1 MASTLYFYIDDN
13 CFHKS
18 SISSDNF
25 AQDVRVGDYI
35 DIGYE
40 TTALLVT
47 KIVHHPIGCG
57 GNCDVYLQHVD
68 MDAEKKAKQ
77 KEKEIEQA
85 NSRLLY
91 I

>member
-1 MASTLYFYIDDN
+1 MAGTLYFYIDDN
-13 CFHKS
+13 CVHQS

-35 DIGYE
+35 DMGYE
-40 TTALLVT
+40 TTPLLVT
-47 KIVHHPIGCG
+47 KIVHHPTSWG

>member
-13 CFHKS
+13 CFHQS

-35 DIGYE
+35 DMGYE
-40 TTALLVT
+40 TTPLLVT
-47 KIVHHPIGCG
+47 KIVHHPTGCG

>member
-1 MASTLYFYIDDN
+1 MAGTLYFYIDDN
-13 CFHKS
+13 CVHQS

-35 DIGYE
+35 DMGYE
-40 TTALLVT
+40 TTPLLVT
-47 KIVHHPIGCG
+47 KIVHHPTGWG
-57 GNCDVYLQHVD
+57 GNCDVYLPHVD

>member
-1 MASTLYFYIDDN
+1 MAGTLYYYIDGN
-13 CFHKS
+13 YMHNS
-18 SISSDNF
+18 SISRDEF

-35 DIGYE
+35 EVGGE
-40 TTALLVT
+40 TTPLLVT
-47 KIVHHPIGCG
+47 KIVHHPRSWG
-57 GNCDVYLQHVD
+57 GNCDVHLQHVD
-68 MDAEKKAKQ
+68 MDAEKKTKQ

>member
-1 MASTLYFYIDDN
+1 MAGTLYFYIDDN
-13 CFHKS
+13 CVHQS

-35 DIGYE
+35 DMGYE
-40 TTALLVT
+40 TIPLLVT
-47 KIVHHPIGCG
+47 KIVHHPTGWG

>member
-1 MASTLYFYIDDN
+1 MAGTLYFYIDDN
-13 CFHKS
+13 CVHQS

-35 DIGYE
+35 DMGYE
-40 TTALLVT
+40 TTPLLVT
-47 KIVHHPIGCG
+47 KIVHHPTGWG
-57 GNCDVYLQHVD
+57 GNCYVYLQHVD

>member
-1 MASTLYFYIDDN
+1 MAGTLYYYIDDSYHSN
-13 CFHKS
+13 
-18 SISSDNF
+18 ISRDKF

-35 DIGYE
+35 EVDGEI
-40 TTALLVT
+40 TPLLVT
-47 KIVHHPIGCG
+47 KIVHHPSSYG

-68 MDAEKKAKQ
+68 KDAEKKAKQ

-85 NSRLLY
+85 NGRLLY

>member
-1 MASTLYFYIDDN
+1 MAGTLYFYIDDN
-13 CFHKS
+13 CVHQS

-35 DIGYE
+35 DMGYE
-40 TTALLVT
+40 TTPLLVT
-47 KIVHHPIGCG
+47 KIVHHPTGWG

>member
-1 MASTLYFYIDDN
+1 MAGTLYFYIDDN
-13 CFHKS
+13 CVHQS
-18 SISSDNF
+18 SISSDSF

-35 DIGYE
+35 DMGYE
-40 TTALLVT
+40 KKPLLVT
-47 KIVHHPIGCG
+47 KIVHHPTGWG

>member
-1 MASTLYFYIDDN
+1 MACTLYFYIDDN
-13 CFHKS
+13 CIHQS

-35 DIGYE
+35 DMGYE
-40 TTALLVT
+40 TTPLLVT
-47 KIVHHPIGCG
+47 KIVHHPTGWG

>member
-1 MASTLYFYIDDN
+1 MAGTLYFYIDDN
-13 CFHKS
+13 CVHQS

-35 DIGYE
+35 DMGYE
-40 TTALLVT
+40 KKPLLVT
-47 KIVHHPIGCG
+47 KIVHHPTGWG

>member
-1 MASTLYFYIDDN
+1 MY
-13 CFHKS
+13 
-18 SISSDNF
+18 
-25 AQDVRVGDYI
+25 
-35 DIGYE
+35 
-40 TTALLVT
+40 
-47 KIVHHPIGCG
+47 G